1 MKRFCYI
8 SESYCTY
15 NGRWKYLRFSFPDHQ
30 GKRTSAFAEEIEN
43 GELRNMLD
51 TVTLVTLLAMGILL
65 CFYGFKM
72 FRFSMAIAGFFMG
85 FHAANL
91 IDSLFLLEKIPEKGR
106 NVFEFFFPIM
116 FGIFLAVISYAVYK
130 KALFFITV
138 FFTWYSIVKVFLL
151 YIVKTQNNL
160 KLVVSLSPDK
170 VAKLTDGSEKTQ
182 NLIPDK
188 QMNAVMS
195 ALPGSTDGQKLLA
208 ICLIALVIAILVGIL
223 ICMLQSPAIK
233 IITAV
238 IGADILRDVFLGTMG
253 ILDAWKALPGFLAPA
268 VNQGLHNG
276 WISFFIWAALIG
288 SGVAVQFKFGDD

>member
-1 MKRFCYI
+1 
-8 SESYCTY
+8 
-15 NGRWKYLRFSFPDHQ
+15 
-30 GKRTSAFAEEIEN
+30 
-43 GELRNMLD
+43 MLD
-51 TVTLVTLLAMGILL
+51 TVTLITLLAMGVLL
-65 CFYGFKM
+65 CFYGFRM

-106 NVFEFFFPIM
+106 TVFEFFFPIM
-116 FGIFLAVISYAVYK
+116 FGIFIAVISYAIYK

-138 FFTWYSIVKVFLL
+138 FFTWYSIVKIFLL

-170 VAKLTDGSEKTQ
+170 VAKLTDGSENTQ

-188 QMNAVMS
+188 QMNAVM
-195 ALPGSTDGQKLLA
+195 
-208 ICLIALVIAILVGIL
+208 CLIALVIAILTGIL

-253 ILDAWKALPGFLAPA
+253 LLNAWKALPSFLSP
-268 VNQGLHNG
+268 VVDQGLHNG
-276 WISFFIWAALIG
+276 WISFFVWAALIG
-288 SGVAVQFKFGDD
+288 SGITVQFKFGDD

>member
-1 MKRFCYI
+1 
-8 SESYCTY
+8 
-15 NGRWKYLRFSFPDHQ
+15 
-30 GKRTSAFAEEIEN
+30 
-43 GELRNMLD
+43 MLD
-51 TVTLVTLLAMGILL
+51 TVTLITLLAMGVLL
-65 CFYGFKM
+65 CFYGFRM

-106 NVFEFFFPIM
+106 TVFEFFFPIM
-116 FGIFLAVISYAVYK
+116 FGIFIAVISYAIYK

-138 FFTWYSIVKVFLL
+138 FFTWYSIVKIFLL

-170 VAKLTDGSEKTQ
+170 VAKLTDGSENTQ

-195 ALPGSTDGQKLLA
+195 WLPGSTDGQKLLA
-208 ICLIALVIAILVGIL
+208 ICLIALVIAILTGIL

-253 ILDAWKALPGFLAPA
+253 LLNAWKALPSFLSP
-268 VNQGLHNG
+268 VVDQGLHNG
-276 WISFFIWAALIG
+276 WISFFVWAALIG
-288 SGVAVQFKFGDD
+288 SGITVQFKFGDD